1 MSSRNKEALA
11 QAASVRLVAAAC
23 AGQGK
28 KWKQQEQLHSAAGS
42 QAKAW
47 SAAEPLVAVC
57 AGCPIVAE
65 CRMWAE
71 ADDYTGIAAGSAWV
85 KGVEKPAHWIPRHPM
100 KKLAS

>member
-28 KWKQQEQLHSAAGS
+28 KWNQQEQLHSAAGS
-42 QAKAW
+42 Q
-47 SAAEPLVAVC
+47 
-57 AGCPIVAE
+57 AE